1 MNSDTQEPRP
11 YSFLIG
17 MMAGTVI
24 GAGLAL
30 WLAPRAASEL
40 RERLT
45 DSARSLRNLAGQQRQ
60 RAATSVATMAEDMTR
75 RAEGVRDNIAEA
87 VAHRAHEVEDYATAA
102 QSDRVAG
109 ARKRSSTDRT
119 SPASRN
125 EARSEP
131 RSSF

>member
-11 YSFLIG
+11 YGFVIG
-17 MMAGTVI
+17 MLTGTVV
-24 GAGLAL
+24 GAGLAM

-40 RERLT
+40 RERVT
-45 DSARSLRNLAGQQRQ
+45 DSARSLGNLVGQQHQ
-60 RAATSVATMAEDMTR
+60 RATASVATMAEDLTR

-109 ARKRSSTDRT
+109 ARRRPSNGRT
-119 SPASRN
+119 APASRM
-125 EARSEP
+125 P
-131 RSSF
+131 

>member
-11 YSFLIG
+11 YGFLIG

-119 SPASRN
+119 SPASRK
-125 EARSEP
+125 EERSEP

>member
-1 MNSDTQEPRP
+1 MNSDTNSNAQEPQP
-11 YSFLIG
+11 YGFLIG

-24 GAGLAL
+24 GAGLAM

-45 DSARSLRNLAGQQRQ
+45 DSARSFGNLVGQQHQ
-60 RAATSVATMAEDMTR
+60 RASDSVATMAEDLTR
-75 RAEGVRDNIAEA
+75 RAQGVRDNIAEV
-87 VAHRAHEVEDYATAA
+87 VAHRAHEVEDYATA

-119 SPASRN
+119 SPASHK
-125 EARSEP
+125 EAE
-131 RSSF
+131 